1 MIWPIVYELSQQ
13 MGGGALWLLL
23 GQKGGDVSK
32 NTQTF
37 FSLIPQRCYSFGER
51 VKDGGGL
58 TEQFL
63 AFVRWIIDHERFVYK
78 KVRNIK

>member
-51 VKDGGGL
+51 
-58 TEQFL
+58 ES
-63 AFVRWIIDHERFVYK
+63 ER
-78 KVRNIK
+78 

>member
-1 MIWPIVYELSQQ
+1 

-51 VKDGGGL
+51 VKGGGVVPG
-58 TEQFL
+58 FC
-63 AFVRWIIDHERFVYK
+63 
-78 KVRNIK
+78 